1 MSKDSIEFGSRFIA
15 STLHE
20 IRTPIQTVIST
31 IELLEDTNLDKE
43 QIEYVHQIDFSANTL
58 LQLANDILDFT
69 KIQSDQFKLESI
81 PYDIIELTEQ
91 VVDLISIEAFNRG
104 IQVITD
110 IDYSLPPEVMGDPN
124 RVQQIILNLV
134 KNAVKFTEKGF
145 ILVRVTKWRNNLLF
159 EIADSGIGISD
170 DKKELI
176 FKDFYQI
183 DSSTTKKYSGTGL
196 GLSICKN
203 LVNVMKGKIGVLSN
217 PSGGSNFWFSI
228 PLEASSLSQQK
239 NQEVK
244 ISKTT
249 NILILEK
256 NHLAQNTLIRK
267 LKYFGVKKIFCTDSV
282 EKAINKISTNFTVA
296 LVDSSYTTGEIEKL
310 SKCLNEN
317 NNNATK
323 IYLMIPEGQMD
334 KEIRAM
340 TSNVYSGYIY
350 KPIKRRQLSEILD
363 SRKQNDNEKLITSL
377 NTDREFK
384 YKYADILP
392 GKNNKILVAE
402 DHPVNRKLIKTILEK
417 FGAQVYVA
425 EDGEEAI
432 QIIKANPNIEIIF
445 MDIFMPNKN
454 GLDAAFELRHMHYK
468 GIIIACTANN
478 NPEDFKEYTRL
489 GINDVLLK
497 PFRKDAVSQLLEKW
511 NCVLMIPEAMDI
523 ISLVDINNQAEDSD
537 LWNISSFM
545 EITNSNKELSISL
558 MTDFIEQTKT
568 KLEKLKNELA
578 KKELNI
584 SEIQMITHSLKGSC
598 AAISSKKLYDFACQM
613 NDAIKEND
621 LVQFKTARTNFALD
635 FFELENIVSKWKI
648 SL

>member
-145 ILVRVTKWRNNLLF
+145 ILVRVTKWRNYLLF

-228 PLEASSLSQQK
+228 P
-239 NQEVK
+239 
-244 ISKTT
+244 
-249 NILILEK
+249 
-256 NHLAQNTLIRK
+256 
-267 LKYFGVKKIFCTDSV
+267 
-282 EKAINKISTNFTVA
+282 
-296 LVDSSYTTGEIEKL
+296 VDS
-310 SKCLNEN
+310 
-317 NNNATK
+317 
-323 IYLMIPEGQMD
+323 
-334 KEIRAM
+334 
-340 TSNVYSGYIY
+340 
-350 KPIKRRQLSEILD
+350 
-363 SRKQNDNEKLITSL
+363 
-377 NTDREFK
+377 
-384 YKYADILP
+384 
-392 GKNNKILVAE
+392 
-402 DHPVNRKLIKTILEK
+402 
-417 FGAQVYVA
+417 
-425 EDGEEAI
+425 
-432 QIIKANPNIEIIF
+432 
-445 MDIFMPNKN
+445 
-454 GLDAAFELRHMHYK
+454 
-468 GIIIACTANN
+468 
-478 NPEDFKEYTRL
+478 
-489 GINDVLLK
+489 
-497 PFRKDAVSQLLEKW
+497 
-511 NCVLMIPEAMDI
+511 
-523 ISLVDINNQAEDSD
+523 
-537 LWNISSFM
+537 
-545 EITNSNKELSISL
+545 
-558 MTDFIEQTKT
+558 
-568 KLEKLKNELA
+568 
-578 KKELNI
+578 
-584 SEIQMITHSLKGSC
+584 
-598 AAISSKKLYDFACQM
+598 
-613 NDAIKEND
+613 
-621 LVQFKTARTNFALD
+621 
-635 FFELENIVSKWKI
+635 
-648 SL
+648 